1 MKVIRECP
9 YTLVD
14 ALVKTEQTRYDMC
27 KLILAQAHAEQEKAK
42 ELKRQQ
48 KQPQA
53 AAKKRRAEERVKAKA
68 ISPYFYSNHN
78 RRTTKRE

>member
-1 MKVIRECP
+1 MKS
-9 YTLVD
+9 
-14 ALVKTEQTRYDMC
+14 EQTRYNKC
-27 KLILAQAHAEQEKAK
+27 KLILAQAHAEQAKEKAK

>member
-1 MKVIRECP
+1 MKS
-9 YTLVD
+9 
-14 ALVKTEQTRYDMC
+14 EQTRYDKC
-27 KLILAQAHAEQEKAK
+27 KLILAQAHAEQEKEKAK

-48 KQPQA
+48 KHQQVLEQKPQ
-53 AAKKRRAEERVKAKA
+53 AEERVKAKA